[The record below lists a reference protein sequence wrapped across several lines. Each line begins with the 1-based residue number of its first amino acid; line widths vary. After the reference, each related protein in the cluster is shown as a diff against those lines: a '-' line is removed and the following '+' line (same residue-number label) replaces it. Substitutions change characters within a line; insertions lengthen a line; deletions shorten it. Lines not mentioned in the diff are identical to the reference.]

1 MSFKF
6 RQLINWNPGLFLN
19 LYRRLPSILVRGS
32 DRLSAIVAD
41 NSLPARTPSGSLS
54 GWNISQVKLIWLGA
68 IAILCGISGFWL
80 MISSRPG
87 NQVES
92 DRAFLAETPPSS
104 ASTMTPEEGT
114 RQSLAVLEVRRAELV
129 ISPQVRRAE
138 LVKPTTKKTYRKSKE
153 D

>member
-6 RQLINWNPGLFLN
+6 RQPINWNPGLFLN

-54 GWNISQVKLIWLGA
+54 GLNISQVKLIWLGA

-92 DRAFLAETPPSS
+92 DRALLAETPPLS
-104 ASTMTPEEGT
+104 A
-114 RQSLAVLEVRRAELV
+114 
-129 ISPQVRRAE
+129 
-138 LVKPTTKKTYRKSKE
+138 
-153 D
+153 